1 MFGLK
6 EDERKALEKKDGRE
20 EKSFF
25 FCWREKIGRAHV

>member
-25 FCWREKIGRAHV
+25 FFFGWREIEG